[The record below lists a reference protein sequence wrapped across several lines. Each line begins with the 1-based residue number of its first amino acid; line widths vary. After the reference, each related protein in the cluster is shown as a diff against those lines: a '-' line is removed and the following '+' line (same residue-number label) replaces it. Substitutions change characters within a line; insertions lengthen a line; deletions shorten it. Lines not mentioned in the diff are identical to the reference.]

1 MSTTTLDPETADQIP
16 KPSDQPTRHRRIQ
29 LLTVA
34 ETFALLRRRYPGS
47 LVCVEC
53 AKLIST
59 LQGARMEPSERDA
72 FRCAECRAAAKATPP
87 PPWWDSIGERKIL
100 DRLIWQRLAVLEG
113 RRWTLRKVLRV
124 VAASE
129 TTGVPRCQHRR
140 HLEIAAAKMS
150 PCPEGCAALTPGGAL
165 SNEGVVL
172 ASYPP
177 RLGGDRENS
186 PEKAR
191 QNGGSDAQGAPPV
204 QGEAGAA

>member
-1 MSTTTLDPETADQIP
+1 
-16 KPSDQPTRHRRIQ
+16 
-29 LLTVA
+29 
-34 ETFALLRRRYPGS
+34 
-47 LVCVEC
+47 
-53 AKLIST
+53 
-59 LQGARMEPSERDA
+59 
-72 FRCAECRAAAKATPP
+72 
-87 PPWWDSIGERKIL
+87 
-100 DRLIWQRLAVLEG
+100 G

-150 PCPEGCAALTPGGAL
+150 PCPEGCGALPRGGAL

-204 QGEAGAA
+204 QGRRERPESGVCGPPRLFGTLARVPGVVVVQETRAALHVKVEPAAVRSVLDLMGAYRP